1 MELAYAN
8 AVTCNGILYLV
19 GYRDGG
25 QYFRRSADGGSSW
38 LTFSDGGTERL
49 VGSSD
54 AGRAGLVKM
63 ETQGR
68 PLMAVLP
75 RQPELGVH
83 VSHDDGETWTL
94 EGTV

>member
-8 AVTCNGILYLV
+8 AVTFNGILYLI

-25 QYFRRSADGGSSW
+25 QYFRRSTDGGSTW
-38 LTFSDGGTERL
+38 LMFSDGGTERL

-63 ETQGR
+63 DTQGR
-68 PLMAVLP
+68 PLIAVLP
-75 RQPELGVH
+75 SRPELSVY
-83 VSHDDGETWTL
+83 VSHDDGETWTP
-94 EGTV
+94 ERTV